1 MNENLRAKAGLIYN
15 VVEAVILAMAV
26 LLNVWNSKMAISHG
40 EKLAADEATTKGI
53 DTRVTSLENTGSK
66 PLVAH
71 EQKDD
76 ERVKGL
82 DNRVSKLESAVIVLQ
97 AMPGELK
104 AIGVSLQNLT
114 EGQKRIEDRLDKK

>member
-1 MNENLRAKAGLIYN
+1 MVYN

-26 LLNVWNSKMAISHG
+26 ALNIWNSHMVIQHG
-40 EKLAADEATTKGI
+40 ERLASGEATTRGI
-53 DTRVTSLENTGSK
+53 DSRVSSLETGGSK
-66 PLVAH
+66 SLVAH

-82 DNRVSKLESAVIVLQ
+82 DSRVGKLESAVIVLQ

-114 EGQKRIEDRLDKK
+114 DGQKRIEERLDKK